1 MIIRNGYGI
10 PDPGLPFEF
19 EEKERAW
26 LCVHA
31 EHLPL
36 ALRSIL
42 ENVAMRQDKARL
54 EQEGPKWKTN

>member
-1 MIIRNGYGI
+1 LIIRNGYGI

-31 EHLPL
+31 ELLPL

-42 ENVAMRQDKARL
+42 ENVAMRQDGIRTQQRK
-54 EQEGPKWKTN
+54 ESK